1 MDLVDDDLGDGSDDG
16 AGARLDD
23 DVQDD
28 DAQGSGSE
36 VARIRRRN
44 GVASAM
50 LAGALFGLRDVLE
63 SPKETVAVTVESSG
77 EPTDIDS
84 DGLTIPID
92 ETTTAV
98 APPQRN
104 SRLPSRRRAPR
115 RRPRSSPG

>member
-1 MDLVDDDLGDGSDDG
+1 MQPVDDDLGDRAEDG
-16 AGARLDD
+16 VVEDS
-23 DVQDD
+23 DD
-28 DAQGSGSE
+28 DAQDSGSE
-36 VARIRRRN
+36 VARIKRRN

-92 ETTTAV
+92 ELTTAV

-104 SRLPSRRRAPR
+104 SRTAPRRRAPR
-115 RRPRSSPG
+115 RRRPSQS